1 MIAFICA
8 MPQEVDAL
16 VTIMENVK
24 KDKILHMEIHKGLLC
39 NHECIVAL
47 SGVGK
52 VNAAMATTLLIDHF
66 NVEALMNVGVAGG
79 LKEDQNPCD
88 IVISKN
94 VIQHDFDTSFIDG
107 SSGIGLIFPCDAKL
121 VEICSQILSSA
132 SIPYF
137 IGDSASGDCFVSKNA
152 YLSRIQELF
161 PECLAAE
168 MEAGAIAQV
177 CYQAQIP
184 CLIIRSLSDITVRD
198 DNHLDFE
205 KFTIRASKQAAWLA
219 KELLEKI

>member
-1 MIAFICA
+1 MIAFVCA
-8 MPQEVDAL
+8 MPEEVEAL
-16 VTIMENVK
+16 VTIMDHVK
-24 KDKILHMEIHKGLLC
+24 KDKILHMEVHQGYLC

-52 VNAAMATTLLIDHF
+52 VNAAMSTTLLIDHF
-66 NVEALMNVGVAGG
+66 KVEFLINVGVAGG
-79 LKEDQNPCD
+79 LKENQNPCD

-107 SSGIGLIFPCDAKL
+107 NSGNGLKFPCDEKL
-121 VEICSQILSSA
+121 VHLCSQILSNA

-137 IGDSASGDCFVSKNA
+137 IGDSASGDCFVSKTA

-161 PECLAAE
+161 PECLATE

-177 CYQAQIP
+177 CHKANTP

-205 KFTIRASKQAAWLA
+205 KFTIKASKQAAWLA